1 MAKLIF
7 THAEILTSG
16 GSAIG
21 TGGTN
26 IRNITV
32 EGLEIS
38 NEPATLSVENNRE
51 INESFTGRIVIR
63 TTDTNFK
70 QVAAT
75 GVTTAILIHDSVSP
89 DGALPTEAKLK
100 LHGATGTHDIT
111 TDVVYIMGHEDFS
124 NGRRETVLTAQ
135 AATISNLSSLVV
147 GDA

>member
-7 THAEILTSG
+7 THAEILDLN

-21 TGGTN
+21 GGTF

-38 NEPATLSVENNRE
+38 NEPATVAVENNRE
-51 INESFTGRIVIR
+51 INESFTGRIVVR

-70 QVAAT
+70 EVASA
-75 GVTTAILIHDSVSP
+75 GVVTAILDSDYVSP
-89 DGALPTEAKLK
+89 DGVLPLQAKLK
-100 LHGATGTHDIT
+100 LHGATGSHSIT
-111 TDVVYIMGHEDFS
+111 TPVVYIMGHEDFS

-135 AATISNLSSLVV
+135 AAEISTLNSLAVS
-147 GDA
+147 

>member
-7 THAEILTSG
+7 THAEILDSS

-21 TGGTN
+21 TGTF

-38 NEPATLSVENNRE
+38 NEPSTVTVENNRE

-70 QVAAT
+70 QVSGA
-75 GVTTAILIHDSVSP
+75 GVVTAILSSDYVSP
-89 DGALPTEAKLK
+89 DGILPIEAKLK
-100 LHGATGTHDIT
+100 LHGATGSHTVT

-135 AATISNLSSLVV
+135 AAEISNLSSLVV
-147 GDA
+147 S